1 MKHVRAL
8 GSLAP
13 VLLLLSACASSS
25 SAPVPASTPGKS
37 SPAVAADPEP
47 ERVSLVCH
55 KGSTALRFDEMGIP
69 QGERPKAVALH
80 GDATYVL
87 FEPGRLARI
96 TRKDGKAQ
104 LEMSLAPP
112 GDTWS
117 AMAVDP
123 TDGSVW
129 VSNDRFTLIRFDR
142 DWNTQSV
149 KIKRVEG
156 NGGFESLQVTADA
169 IYAEPFCAED
179 GIWRLDRKGN
189 IVSSTFKVA
198 PPDPSEDRP
207 MSMDELR
214 VRCSPVRMERDTE
227 GRIVVW
233 DYARQTLHQLDGE
246 GAWIEV
252 PPTFF
257 ATLQAPSAE
266 TGSVVKGA
274 DIGGSREQWYL
285 KMPARDL
292 FYWKGQPVFFGG
304 FTSESR
310 SMGTNTVLL
319 LPRDDASGFDE
330 LIESCFGLGILD
342 VATEGSRYAAV
353 TDKVVV
359 FGDFA
364 TAPDLP

>member
-1 MKHVRAL
+1 MMKRVRAF

-13 VLLLLSACASSS
+13 LVLLLSACASSS
-25 SAPVPASTPGKS
+25 PAPAPGR
-37 SPAVAADPEP
+37 SPAVAAEPEP
-47 ERVSLVCH
+47 QRVSLVCH
-55 KGSTALRFDEMGIP
+55 EGSTAIRFDQMGIP
-69 QGERPKAVALH
+69 QGERPKAVAVH
-80 GDATYVL
+80 GDVTYVL

-96 TRKDGKAQ
+96 TRKEGKAQ

-112 GDTWS
+112 GETWT

-129 VSNDRFTLIRFDR
+129 VSNERFALVRFDR
-142 DWNTQSV
+142 DWNAQAV

-156 NGGFESLQVTADA
+156 TGGFESLQVAADA

-189 IVSSTFKVA
+189 ILSSAFPVP
-198 PPDPSEDRP
+198 PPDPAEDRP
-207 MSMDELR
+207 VTMEELG
-214 VRCSPVRMERDTE
+214 VRCSPVRMERDPE

-233 DYARQTLHQLDGE
+233 DYARRTLHQLDAQ
-246 GAWIEV
+246 GAWTEV
-252 PPTFF
+252 PSTFF
-257 ATLQAPSAE
+257 AALQVPTHEA
-266 TGSVVKGA
+266 GSVVKGA
-274 DIGGSREQWYL
+274 DVGGAREQWYL
-285 KMPARDL
+285 KIPARDL

-304 FTSESR
+304 FTSQSR
-310 SMGTNTVLL
+310 GLGQNTVLL
-319 LPRDDASGFDE
+319 RPRADASGFDE

-342 VATEGSRYAAV
+342 VATDGPRYAAV

>member
-1 MKHVRAL
+1 MAAPAARVIL
-8 GSLAP
+8 P
-13 VLLLLSACASSS
+13 VLLLLSACASSP
-25 SAPVPASTPGKS
+25 SAPVPSTASASGR
-37 SPAVAADPEP
+37 SPAVAAEPEP
-47 ERVSLVCH
+47 RCVSLVCH
-55 KGSTALRFDEMGIP
+55 EKSTALRFGEMGIP
-69 QGERPKAVALH
+69 QDERPKAVALH
-80 GDATYVL
+80 GDAAYVL

-112 GDTWS
+112 GDTWT

-142 DWNTQSV
+142 DWNTRSV

-156 NGGFESLQVTADA
+156 TGGFESLQVTADA

-189 IVSSTFKVA
+189 ILSSTFKV
-198 PPDPSEDRP
+198 PPLDPSEDRP
-207 MSMDELR
+207 MSMEELG
-214 VRCSPVRMERDTE
+214 VRCSPVRMERDSE

-233 DYARQTLHQLDGE
+233 DYSRRTLHQLDAE
-246 GAWIEV
+246 GGWTEV

-257 ATLQAPSAE
+257 ATLQVPSAE
-266 TGSVVKGA
+266 AGSVVKGA
-274 DIGGSREQWYL
+274 DIGGTREQWYL
-285 KMPARDL
+285 KSPARDL
-292 FYWKGQPVFFGG
+292 FYWKSRPVFFGG
-304 FTSESR
+304 FTSQSR
-310 SMGTNTVLL
+310 GMGQNTVLL
-319 LPRDDASGFDE
+319 LPRADASGFDE

-342 VATEGSRYAAV
+342 VATDGSRYTAV

-364 TAPDLP
+364 SAPDLP